1 MGNNLSFQKMV
12 QEDKVQS
19 VKLALFN
26 ERLSYPMSLLYV
38 LQTLRNRRLGQDQ
51 LPLKDIT
58 TLTIHGV
65 NNNPLFDSKPWVMF
79 MHLLPKLKQ
88 INVIFI
94 LQGKSFTETFG
105 HNYTFY
111 LKRCSDCEDKNRVIT
126 YSVKQML
133 YHMFFSSHQYTI
145 LDVSVVYGNTEEM
158 SATDEI

>member
-1 MGNNLSFQKMV
+1 
-12 QEDKVQS
+12 
-19 VKLALFN
+19 
-26 ERLSYPMSLLYV
+26 
-38 LQTLRNRRLGQDQ
+38 
-51 LPLKDIT
+51 
-58 TLTIHGV
+58 
-65 NNNPLFDSKPWVMF
+65 MF

-105 HNYTFY
+105 HNYAFY